1 MPVMLSEN
9 PKGISIII
17 YIIRISE
24 IKTVQLAYDLVD
36 RHAKNKKWYNNYRNI
51 PHKKGIKKTNNNNS

>member
-36 RHAKNKKWYNNYRNI
+36 RHAKNKK
-51 PHKKGIKKTNNNNS
+51 